1 MTPSLSVQTTAP
13 EPCFP
18 SRALN
23 FNQQTQG
30 ANSMKMIKNFLN
42 DESGMETLEYAV
54 IAGLVAAVAVA
65 VYATGWG
72 TALLTRLN
80 RATTTG

>member
-1 MTPSLSVQTTAP
+1 MGNIVGH
-13 EPCFP
+13 
-18 SRALN
+18 RYALLRIRSHIN
-23 FNQQTQG
+23 MET
-30 ANSMKMIKNFLN
+30 IKNFLK

-54 IAGLVAAVAVA
+54 IAGLIAATAVA

-72 TALLTRLN
+72 TALLDRLN